1 MGVIYSIGARFAGG
15 GIGNIAYRAAQG
27 LYRHHLLS
35 RLLCGSYRD
44 TEIPTEPIRSL
55 GLLSRGLRKLAVY
68 DPTYRLNYYHNVL
81 YDHWATRQLE
91 QCDLFHGWNG
101 FCLNSLQ
108 QAKKLGAITV
118 VERASAHNLRQRA
131 ILKEEYGHWGHTFP
145 WPQASL
151 ERSLKEYEWADYILV
166 PSQFAYDSFIE
177 QGFAPERLLLIPF
190 GVDTERFRP
199 AEKSKGKRPFRV
211 LFVGQ
216 INLRKGAVYLLQAW
230 QQLGWQDAELHLVGR
245 TEQRNAGIFQP
256 WRNLPGVHWLG
267 YVSDPVRMYQE
278 ADVFVFPS
286 LEEGSALVTY
296 EAMACGL
303 PIITTSHAGSVARD
317 GREGFIVPIRDADTL
332 ADRLETLRNDT
343 NLRQEMG
350 QAARQRT
357 VKFTW
362 KMYQEN
368 LCKSLQQCC
377 A

>member
-1 MGVIYSIGARFAGG
+1 MQIVYSIGARFAGG

-27 LYRHHLLS
+27 LYQYHLLS
-35 RLLCGSYRD
+35 CLLCGSYRD
-44 TEIPTEPIRSL
+44 TEIPAEKIRSL
-55 GLLSRGLRKLAVY
+55 GLPSRGLRKLAVY

-81 YDHWATRQLE
+81 YDHWAARQLE

-108 QAKKLGAITV
+108 KAKKLGAVTV

-131 ILKEEYGHWGHTFP
+131 ILEEEYGRWGRTFP

-166 PSQFAYDSFIE
+166 PSQFAYDSFLE

-216 INLRKGAVYLLQAW
+216 INLRKGTVYLLQAW
-230 QQLGWQDAELHLVGR
+230 QQLGWTDAELYLVGR
-245 TEQRNAGIFQP
+245 TEQRSASIFQP

-267 YVSDPVRMYQE
+267 YVSEPVRMYQE

-317 GREGFIVPIRDADTL
+317 DREGFIVPIRDADAL
-332 ADRLETLRNDT
+332 AERLETLRNDT
-343 NLRQEMG
+343 NLRQKMG

-362 KMYQEN
+362 KTYQEN
-368 LCKSLQQCC
+368 LCRSLQQCC